1 MSFVPTISKVRK
13 NKEKNLSL
21 NNLPWNNCNQENK
34 KNIYKEKFKT
44 LKKEFEER
52 LNDLSGIWI
61 GRITLVKITL
71 LPKAI
76 YKLNVIAIR
85 ILTLFSIKIQ
95 ENLKIH
101 IEVQKT
107 PGSQSNSR

>member
-1 MSFVPTISKVRK
+1 MSTINKVRK
-13 NKEKNLSL
+13 NKEKKISVLITCHGIIL
-21 NNLPWNNCNQENK
+21 TK
-34 KNIYKEKFKT
+34 KIKNIYEEKFKR

-61 GRITLVKITL
+61 GRINLVKTTL

-85 ILTLFSIKIQ
+85 ILTSFSIKIQ